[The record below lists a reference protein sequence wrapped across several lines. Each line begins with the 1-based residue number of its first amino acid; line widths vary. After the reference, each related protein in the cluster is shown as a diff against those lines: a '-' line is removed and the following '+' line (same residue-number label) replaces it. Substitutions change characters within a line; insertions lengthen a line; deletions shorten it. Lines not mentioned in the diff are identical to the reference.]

1 MECRFKV
8 NQLRR
13 AYEREGDVWERNL
26 VLKDLLCLVVFFLRV
41 WFGLGDPMQ
50 EAGRMMKMKIY
61 YLNPAG
67 RRGLESK
74 NSQ

>member
-1 MECRFKV
+1 MGKKPCV
-8 NQLRR
+8 
-13 AYEREGDVWERNL
+13 EGFTL
-26 VLKDLLCLVVFFLRV
+26 YGSFFFFWV
-41 WFGLGDPMQ
+41 WFGLGAPMQ

-74 NSQ
+74 NSR

>member
-1 MECRFKV
+1 MGEKPCV
-8 NQLRR
+8 
-13 AYEREGDVWERNL
+13 EGFTL
-26 VLKDLLCLVVFFLRV
+26 FGSFFFFRV
-41 WFGLGDPMQ
+41 WFSLGDPMQ

-74 NSQ
+74 NSR

>member
-1 MECRFKV
+1 MGKKPCV
-8 NQLRR
+8 
-13 AYEREGDVWERNL
+13 EGFTL
-26 VLKDLLCLVVFFLRV
+26 FGSFFFQV

-50 EAGRMMKMKIY
+50 EAGRMMKMKNY

-74 NSQ
+74 NSR